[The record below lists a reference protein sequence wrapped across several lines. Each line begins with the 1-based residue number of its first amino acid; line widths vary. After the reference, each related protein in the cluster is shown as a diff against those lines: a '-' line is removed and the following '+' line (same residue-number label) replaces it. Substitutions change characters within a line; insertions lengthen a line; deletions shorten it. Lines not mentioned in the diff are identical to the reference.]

1 MSSTGIR
8 SGIAML
14 LVCVGVAILPFL
26 RHRRLNVSVT
36 GQLLTQQYADIL
48 LDLATL
54 EDDYRQGYYNE
65 ADYMMRRDTLR
76 QQAISVLQ
84 QLDVSSIHMDDPHAS
99 DAIENLITNYRQ
111 QERSS

>member
-1 MSSTGIR
+1 MSITGII

-26 RHRRLNVSVT
+26 RHRRLNGSVT

-65 ADYMMRRDTLR
+65 ADYTMRRDTLR

-84 QLDVSSIHMDDPHAS
+84 QLDVSSLQTDEPHAS
-99 DAIENLITNYRQ
+99 DAIETLITNYRQ